1 MLLRTTTNK
10 PRHAQ
15 MLRCDDPA
23 TRAIENFGHGICV
36 PARDVERSVS
46 GRVLRCLDG
55 DYECES

>member
-1 MLLRTTTNK
+1 MLPPTTTNK

-23 TRAIENFGHGICV
+23 ARAIENFDHGICV

-46 GRVLRCLDG
+46 GRMSRYLDG
-55 DYECES
+55 NDECKS